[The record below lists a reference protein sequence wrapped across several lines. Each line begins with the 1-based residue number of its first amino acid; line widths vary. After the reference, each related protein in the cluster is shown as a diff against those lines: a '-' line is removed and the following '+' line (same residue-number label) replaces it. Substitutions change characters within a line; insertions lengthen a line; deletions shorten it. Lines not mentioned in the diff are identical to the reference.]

1 MRSSLSGAA
10 LVLLALVG
18 CDQAATPPAATPS
31 TSPAVVQTQSL
42 DLGSYTKNQTVLE
55 LQHYL
60 VLPSD
65 DPLKLRVLFTPDAL
79 SDTERQQVL
88 ENRSFPG
95 MALFQKASPEPAR
108 WQWYPYVLVEAHL
121 DRPEVSTENVT
132 SFYVMAYGIEEQNFT
147 DNISAPSQ
155 PGNGFE
161 QLEYRDGLLRMRF
174 AGKAD
179 FSDSRAH
186 WDIRVSE

>member
-10 LVLLALVG
+10 LLLLALVG
-18 CDQAATPPAATPS
+18 CDQTATPPAATPS
-31 TSPAVVQTQSL
+31 TPPAVVQKQSL
-42 DLGSYTKNQTVLE
+42 SLGSYTKNQTVLE
-55 LQHYL
+55 FQHYL

-65 DPLKLRVLFTPDAL
+65 DPQSFRLLFTPDAL

-88 ENRSFPG
+88 ENLSFPG
-95 MALFQKASPEPAR
+95 MALFQKASPDPAR
-108 WQWYPYVLVEAHL
+108 WQWYPYVLVEARL
-121 DRPEVSTENVT
+121 AQPEVSTENVT

-174 AGKAD
+174 VGKAD
-179 FSDSRAH
+179 FSDSSAH